1 MQTAPPEFLLPMEN
15 LHRWADAAQKLQRPA
30 LKAGLADAL
39 KRHGVA
45 ERVLREAIKEIAG
58 S

>member
-1 MQTAPPEFLLPMEN
+1 MEN

>member
-15 LHRWADAAQKLQRPA
+15 LHRWADTAQNLQRPA

-39 KRHGVA
+39 KRRGVA
-45 ERVLREAIKEIAG
+45 ERVLREAVKEITG